1 MGFLSRANSILKR
14 ILRRYGFEL
23 VPKASVFDWQIMGFQ
38 RDSIDIFLPEGA
50 RSYLSPI
57 NPIIKEYEER
67 FRKSDYPLNEVSLWT
82 EDRVRA
88 EDILHFRGHNAYVF
102 QEGRFNRNIFGYLLA
117 YYYIKTIDH
126 RGLLDTLE
134 EDTAFGVITYT
145 VDGKQI
151 SRDLL
156 DSILEIYFL
165 DSHLK
170 LSEKPVFNIL
180 DIGAGYGRSAHRMVK
195 AFPNLTKYYCT
206 DAIAVSTFIAEYYLK
221 FRGIE
226 DIAKILPLDRIKDE
240 LIQGSIDLAINIH
253 SFSEC
258 SLTAIEWWLMLMK
271 EKRIPYLM
279 IVPNSGTDL
288 LTHEKENFRTIVEK
302 YGYDLI
308 AMEPKYKDPVVQKYA
323 LNPDYFHLFRFNSGK
338 DKNGL

>member
-1 MGFLSRANSILKR
+1 MGFLSRVKSILKNT
-14 ILRRYGFEL
+14 LRKFGFEL
-23 VPKASVFDWQIMGFQ
+23 VPRVSVYDWQILGLQ
-38 RDSIDIFLPEGA
+38 RDSFDIYLPDDA
-50 RSYLSPI
+50 RSYLSPT
-57 NPIIKEYEER
+57 NPILKEYQER
-67 FRKSDYPLNEVSLWT
+67 FRSSDYPIKEISLWT
-82 EDRVRA
+82 EDRVKA
-88 EDILHFRGHNAYVF
+88 EDILYFRGHNAYVF
-102 QEGRFNRNIFGYLLA
+102 QEGRFNRNILGYLLA

-126 RGLLDTLE
+126 RRLLHTLE
-134 EDTAFGVITYT
+134 EDNAFGAITYSI
-145 VDGKQI
+145 DGKQV

-240 LIQGSIDLAINIH
+240 IIQDSIDLAVNIH

-258 SLTAIEWWLMLMK
+258 TLTAIEWWLMLLK
-271 EKRIPYLM
+271 ENQIPYLM

-288 LTHEKENFRTIVEK
+288 LTQEKEDFRNLVEK

-323 LNPDYFHLFRFNSGK
+323 LNPDYFHLFKFNQGK
-338 DKNGL
+338 DI